1 MKELLTGSTRCLLV
15 YPASSSENFQNFTSA
30 PRFVGAKYMRPPLGL
45 MTVAALLPQHWQ
57 FRLVDENIRPLGV
70 EDLEWADFILVGGML
85 SQQRRV
91 LAIIDLAHDAGKPV
105 VLGGPDPTAQPE
117 VYRKADFLVLGEGEV
132 TIPLFLQDLSHGATS
147 GVYQPDRWADM
158 SVAVVPRFDL
168 IRLADYVRVDVQFS
182 RGCPY
187 NCEFCNVIE
196 LFGRRPRSKSPGQML
211 VELQTLYD
219 LGYRGNVNLLDDN
232 FLGSRKQGVPMLR
245 ALREWSSCHR
255 YPFYFSTSASIN
267 LVQDKELMELMQ
279 ENDFRIVFVG
289 IESPDENVLLQ
300 IQKRHNT
307 GISVVDAMRTLGAHG
322 MSVVGGFILG
332 FDDEIEDTAQQMIDL
347 IQDTG
352 ICLAYAGM
360 LVALPNTQLTNR
372 LQLEGRLYDMERF
385 MQGAIEGD
393 NTVNGPNFVTVR
405 PRTAIM
411 RDFLHVMREVYDPQK
426 YYERVLC
433 TATNMAPNYRHR
445 LDSWET
451 FKLLRGF
458 IMVSATAGFNRQ
470 TALLYW
476 KTLLTVLAKNPR
488 VVGLVV
494 NMAAVYVDFTQHV
507 TYIAHIL
514 EEQAEYI
521 ERIGEDNYNQLMLAK
536 VGQMTQHDGFTGDQ
550 STAAGHAA
558 RPSSS

>member
-1 MKELLTGSTRCLLV
+1 MKELLTNSTRCLLV
-15 YPASSSENFQNFTSA
+15 YPVSSSENFQNFSSA

-57 FRLVDENIRPLGV
+57 FRLVDENIRPLGA
-70 EDLEWADFILVGGML
+70 EDLEWANLVLVGGML

-91 LAIIDLAHDAGKPV
+91 LSIIDLAHDAGKPV
-105 VLGGPDPTAQPE
+105 VVGGPDPTAQPE
-117 VYRKADFLVLGEGEV
+117 VYGKADFLVLGEGEV
-132 TIPLFLQDLSHGATS
+132 TIPPFLRDLSNGITS

-158 SVAVVPRFDL
+158 SAAVVPRFDL
-168 IRLADYVRVDVQFS
+168 IRFADYVRVDVQFS

-187 NCEFCNVIE
+187 HCEFCNVIE
-196 LFGRRPRSKSPGQML
+196 LFGRRPRSKSPEQML
-211 VELQTLYD
+211 NELQTLYD
-219 LGYRGNVNLLDDN
+219 LGYRGMVSLIDDN
-232 FLGSRKQGVPMLR
+232 FLGSRKQGVEMLH
-245 ALREWSSCHR
+245 ALREWSRCHR

-300 IQKRHNT
+300 TQKRHNT
-307 GISVVDAMRTLGAHG
+307 GISVIDAVRTLGIHG

-332 FDDEIEDTAQQMIDL
+332 FDDETEGTARRMIDL

-393 NTVNGPNFVTVR
+393 NTVNGPNFVTIR

-411 RDFLHVMREVYDPQK
+411 RDFLSVMREVYDPRK

-433 TATNMAPNYRHR
+433 TATSMVPDYRHR
-445 LDSWET
+445 PDAREIL
-451 FKLLRGF
+451 KLMRGF
-458 IMVSATAGFNRQ
+458 VMVSATAGFNRQ

-476 KTLLTVLAKNPR
+476 KTLFTVLAKNPQM
-488 VVGLVV
+488 VSLVV
-494 NMAAVYVDFTQHV
+494 NMAAVYVDFAQHV
-507 TYIAHIL
+507 DYIVRNL
-514 EEQAEYI
+514 KEQAEYI
-521 ERIGEDNYNQLMLAK
+521 ERIGEDNYNQLMI
-536 VGQMTQHDGFTGDQ
+536 G
-550 STAAGHAA
+550 
-558 RPSSS
+558 